1 MDKDNL
7 SGEKA
12 LIEERRKKLDQL
24 RDRGSAYGNSFKPN
38 NKAQKIHDDFGSFS
52 KEELAE
58 KDIKNISIAGRIVL
72 KRVMGK
78 ASFATLRDSSGD
90 IQIYV
95 TKNNVDED
103 VYEDFK
109 TWDLGDIVGI
119 SGKLFSCLLYTSD
132 AADE

>member
-24 RDRGSAYGNSFKPN
+24 RDKGSAYGNSFKPQN
-38 NKAQKIHDDFGSFS
+38 NSNDIFKEYGEFS
-52 KEELAE
+52 KDELAE

-72 KRVMGK
+72 KRVMGN

-95 TKNNVDED
+95 TKNNVEQS

-109 TWDLGDIVGI
+109 TWDLGDIVGV
-119 SGKLFSCLLYTSD
+119 
-132 AADE
+132 